1 MHHCM
6 MAFRRQCTGAKFFA
20 NPYAFFT
27 TRGLFV
33 SSGLHESIDFYGH
46 VDQFT
51 FLRSE
56 GGGGSLL
63 YFSYCMVTT
72 LLNQAH
78 GINWGCSLRK
88 LVTTSNCSI
97 IKGGLLPF

>member
-6 MAFRRQCTGAKFFA
+6 MAFRRQCTCA
-20 NPYAFFT
+20 NVLQVPYTFLLPMES
-27 TRGLFV
+27 LFLLV
-33 SSGLHESIDFYGH
+33 YMNLLIFYGH

-56 GGGGSLL
+56 GGGGSLH

-78 GINWGCSLRK
+78 GINWGCSLWE
-88 LVTTSNCSI
+88 LVTTSNCSN